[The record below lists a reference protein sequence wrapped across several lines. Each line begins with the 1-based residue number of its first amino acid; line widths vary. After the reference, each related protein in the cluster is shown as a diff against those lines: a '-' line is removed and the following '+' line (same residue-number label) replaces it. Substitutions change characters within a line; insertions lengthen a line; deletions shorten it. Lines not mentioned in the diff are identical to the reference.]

1 MQNTNSVEVF
11 RQIAQGIQAADGLL
25 ITAGAGMGIDS
36 GLPDFRGAQGF
47 WRAFKPLQHLG
58 KSFID
63 MANPD
68 LFFTQPKLA
77 WGFYGWRLHAYRETQ
92 PHAGFQL
99 LKEWGQA
106 LKHGAF
112 VFTSNVDGQFQK
124 AGFTEQ
130 QVNECHGSIH
140 YLQCC
145 NNCCQD
151 IWPATDFKPEVDEET
166 CLLQNEVPRCPH
178 CDEIARPNI
187 LMFGDYYWQARR
199 SDIQEERMAQW
210 LSQVNNLAVIELG
223 AGTSVPTVRRFS
235 EYVAQQ
241 ANTLLVRINP
251 DDNHIPQKV
260 RGKHF
265 SLAMGALEAL
275 EHIQAAMRENS

>member
-1 MQNTNSVEVF
+1 MQKDISQETF
-11 RQIAQGIQAADGLL
+11 LQIAQLIQAADALL

-36 GLPDFRGAQGF
+36 GLPDFRGTQGF

-58 KSFID
+58 KSFVE
-63 MANPD
+63 MANPE
-68 LFFTQPKLA
+68 LFFEQPKLA
-77 WGFYGWRLHAYRETQ
+77 WGFYGWRLHAYRATQ
-92 PHAGFQL
+92 PHTGFQL

-106 LKHGAF
+106 RKHGAF

-151 IWPATDFKPEVDEET
+151 IWPATEFTPEVDEET
-166 CLLQNEVPRCPH
+166 CLLQNTPPLCPH
-178 CDEIARPNI
+178 CNGLARPNI

-199 SDIQEERMAQW
+199 SDLQERRMAQW
-210 LSQVNNLAVIELG
+210 LSEIEKLVIIELG
-223 AGTSVPTVRRFS
+223 AGSSVPTVRRFS
-235 EYVAQQ
+235 EHFAQQ
-241 ANTLLVRINP
+241 AQAHLIRINP
-251 DDNHIPQKV
+251 DEAYIPSQI
-260 RGKHF
+260 RGEHF
-265 SLAMGALEAL
+265 SLPMGALEAL
-275 EHIQAAMRENS
+275 EKIQTAIPTVR